1 MIFKQ
6 TYLLSQGR
14 ISRRQFWLA
23 QLYLMIASFLLLAA
37 AAFLLSKFLA
47 NTLLIGLV
55 WLPWTLCASW
65 IVFVTY
71 IKRWHDLN
79 KSGWWLLIAATALI
93 GPVWLLIECGFF
105 RGTAGKNY
113 FGSDPLEPPIGATSR
128 PVSTQPTGLNPQ
140 DQSAKVSLT
149 QKPTF
154 HRPLGIALVSN
165 AGLFLLAFIPKLLQA
180 IVLFVGGISGRV
192 QAESA
197 FQTGRLIGLAVG
209 TIIAYAIFIG
219 ILLLGLR
226 LLRHKPAQ

>member
-1 MIFKQ
+1 M
-6 TYLLSQGR
+6 
-14 ISRRQFWLA
+14 
-23 QLYLMIASFLLLAA
+23 
-37 AAFLLSKFLA
+37 LSKFLA

-113 FGSDPLEPPIGATSR
+113 FGSDPL
-128 PVSTQPTGLNPQ
+128 NPQ

-149 QKPTF
+149 QKPGF

-180 IVLFVGGISGRV
+180 IALFLGGISGHV

-197 FQTGRLIGLAVG
+197 FQTGRLIGMAVG

-226 LLRHKPAQ
+226 LLRHKPVQ